1 MKSKILKCRC
11 ASIQGKL
18 GEVEYNANQII
29 KEIKTSAQEQ
39 VDILAFSEMALT
51 GYSCGDILFNQYL
64 HENII
69 KSIFTLVCATR
80 GIKTLVVLGSPL
92 KVGSKIYDCA
102 VALQNGSILAVIPK
116 AILDVIDG
124 REARWISVPENMKTT
139 TIDIFEFS
147 IPFSPLTMFYDKNSG
162 VSIGVTVGQ
171 DFEKPISIGGLLV
184 ENGVNIIIN
193 ISAAHETTNYND
205 YIKNMVRAASAQK
218 KCAYIYVT
226 SGRMES
232 TTDGVF
238 SDYCAICEN
247 GTCLAE
253 RDVLFGQ
260 DETITA
266 CIDIDAITQVQTK
279 NIKSSCLSVFSD
291 VPTSRIPIKLLFD
304 INEQSRIIAKEPFLD
319 GLDIDVVCRRV
330 VEIQSAAI
338 LQKIRYSGRN
348 KLIIG
353 ISGGLDSTV
362 ALLAC
367 CYALKKSDIPLSNI
381 IGVTMPGPGTTERTY
396 KNSCALMRSLG
407 VTALSIDIN
416 SAVIAHLQN
425 INHQEGLF
433 DITYEQ
439 TQSRER
445 TKILMDLANKEKGIV
460 IGTGDMSEFALGWMS
475 YSGDQISMYGLN
487 SGIPKTIIKHLAKYY
502 LLNSIDELKMI
513 LQDIV
518 ETPVSPELLP
528 VSSDGTQ
535 KQKTEDL
542 VGPYIVH
549 DFFLYYFVKYA
560 YSPIKILELAQSAF
574 SDIYTETELKA
585 WMKTFI
591 TRFYTRQFKRT
602 CFPDGC
608 QVFDVSLS
616 PRNGWVMPSDVY
628 NETLLNC
635 LENDV

>member
-1 MKSKILKCRC
+1 MKSKILKCKC
-11 ASIQGKL
+11 ASIHGKL

-39 VDILAFSEMALT
+39 VDILAFSEMTLS

-69 KSIFTLVCATR
+69 KSIYTLACATR
-80 GIKTLVVLGSPL
+80 GLKTLVVLGTPL
-92 KVGSKIYDCA
+92 NVGSKIYDCA
-102 VALQNGSILAVIPK
+102 VVLQNGSILAIIPK
-116 AILDVIDG
+116 MILDEIDG

-139 TIDIFEFS
+139 TIDIFEFPV
-147 IPFSPLTMFYDKNSG
+147 PFSPLTIFYDKNTS
-162 VSIGVTVGQ
+162 VSIGVTLGQ
-171 DFEKPISIGGLLV
+171 DFENPISIGGVLV
-184 ENGVNIIIN
+184 KNGANVIIN
-193 ISAAHETTNYND
+193 ISAALETPYYND
-205 YIKNMVRAASAQK
+205 YIKNMVRVTSEQK

-238 SDYCAICEN
+238 SDYSAICEN

-253 RDVLFGQ
+253 RNVLFGQ

-266 CIDIDAITQVQTK
+266 YVDIDAIRQVQTK
-279 NIKSSCLSVFSD
+279 NKKTSCLSAFSD
-291 VPTSRIPIKLLFD
+291 VSTCRIPINLLFD
-304 INEQSRIIAKEPFLD
+304 TNEPSRIVAKEPFLE

-330 VEIQSAAI
+330 IEIQSAAI

-353 ISGGLDSTV
+353 VSGGLDSTV

-367 CYALKKSDIPLSNI
+367 CYALKKLDIPLSNI

-396 KNSCALMRSLG
+396 RNSCALMRSLG
-407 VTALSIDIN
+407 ITALSIDIN
-416 SAVIAHLQN
+416 KAVSAHLQN

-460 IGTGDMSEFALGWMS
+460 VGTGDMSEFALGWMS

-502 LLNSIDELKMI
+502 VLNSIGELNLI

-528 VSSDGTQ
+528 VASDGTQ

-549 DFFLYYFVKYA
+549 DFFLYYFAKYA
-560 YSPIKILELAQSAF
+560 YAPKKILKLAQCAF
-574 SDIYTETELKA
+574 ADTYTESELKA

-608 QVFDVSLS
+608 KVFDISLS

-628 NETLLNC
+628 NETLLSC
-635 LENDV
+635 LDNDI

>member
-1 MKSKILKCRC
+1 MESKILKCRC
-11 ASIQGKL
+11 ALFQGKL
-18 GEVEYNANQII
+18 GEVTYNADQII
-29 KEIKTSAQEQ
+29 KTIKASAQDE
-39 VDILAFSEMALT
+39 VDILAFSEMALS

-64 HENII
+64 HENITN
-69 KSIFTLVCATR
+69 SIHALASATKD
-80 GIKTLVVLGSPL
+80 IKTLVVLGSPL
-92 KVGSKIYDCA
+92 KVGKKIYDCA
-102 VALQNGSILAVIPK
+102 VILQDGAVLAVVPK
-116 AILDVIDG
+116 MILDVIDG
-124 REARWISVPENMKTT
+124 RENRWISVPENFNTAT
-139 TIDIFEFS
+139 VDISGFS
-147 IPFSPLTMFYDKNSG
+147 VPFSPLAIFDDKSTG
-162 VSIGVTVGQ
+162 VSMGVTVGQ
-171 DFEKPISIGGLLV
+171 DFENPISIGGLLV
-184 ENGVNIIIN
+184 ENGADIVIN
-193 ISAAHETTNYND
+193 ISAARETANYYD
-205 YIKNMVRAASAQK
+205 YIQHMVRATSAQK
-218 KCAYIYVT
+218 KCAYIYVS
-226 SGRMES
+226 SGKIES

-238 SDYCAICEN
+238 SNYSAICEE
-247 GTCLAE
+247 GICLAE
-253 RDVLFGQ
+253 TTALFAK
-260 DETITA
+260 DENITA
-266 CIDIDAITQVQTK
+266 YVDIDRIQQVQSK
-279 NIKSSCLSVFSD
+279 NKKTSCLFAFSD
-291 VPTSRIPIKLLFD
+291 VATCHVPIKLSFD
-304 INEQSRIIAKEPFLD
+304 ASKQCRTIEKEPFLE

-338 LQKIRYSGRN
+338 LQKIRYSGRS

-367 CYALKKSDIPLSNI
+367 CYALKKADIPLSNI

-407 VTALSIDIN
+407 VTSLTIDIN
-416 SAVIAHLQN
+416 NAVNAHLKN
-425 INHQEGLF
+425 INHKEGLF

-445 TKILMDLANKEKGIV
+445 TKILMDLANQEKGIV

-487 SGIPKTIIKHLAKYY
+487 SGIPKTIIKHLARYY
-502 LLNSIDELKMI
+502 LLNSIGELKLI

-549 DFFLYYFVKYA
+549 DFFLYYFAKYA
-560 YSPIKILELAQSAF
+560 YAPAKILELAQSAF
-574 SDIYTETELKA
+574 ADVYTEADLKT

-628 NETLLNC
+628 SEKLLAS
-635 LENDV
+635 LEE